1 MDTKYDIIIIGAGA
15 SGLAAAVEA
24 SRAGAAVLVLE
35 KNHVP
40 GRKILS
46 TGSGKCNFSNLK
58 ITPAAYHPGPAAFLK
73 KAFTA
78 LPPKEVLSFFESL
91 GLLWAE
97 GGDGRLFPRSMKA
110 QDVANALLNELA

>member
-1 MDTKYDIIIIGAGA
+1 MENKCDVLIVGAGA

-24 SRAGAAVLVLE
+24 SRAGASVLVLE

-58 ITPAAYHPGPAAFLK
+58 ITPAAYHPSSPAFLK
-73 KAFTA
+73 KTFSTG
-78 LPPKEVLSFFESL
+78 S
-91 GLLWAE
+91 
-97 GGDGRLFPRSMKA
+97 
-110 QDVANALLNELA
+110 